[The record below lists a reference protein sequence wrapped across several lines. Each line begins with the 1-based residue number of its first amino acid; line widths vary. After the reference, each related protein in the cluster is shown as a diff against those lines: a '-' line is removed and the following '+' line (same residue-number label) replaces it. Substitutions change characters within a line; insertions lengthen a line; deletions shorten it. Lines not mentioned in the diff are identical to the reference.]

1 MKIVGPFLFVL
12 LAFFNCHNIKV
23 AKKDEIRGIIFERI
37 VPDIYRDSLKNQYI
51 LSNFAPY
58 YTNIYY
64 YKDQVLLQSSYEYRS
79 LNFEGL
85 NEEEILKLSASTP
98 FQIRYFSLIFSND
111 SNKGW
116 RCDSNNVQSG
126 RIVNKDSLL
135 AHEWISLQQKH
146 DILIENYHTLVST
159 TTSKDGNVTEEYRFK
174 NKKDTTMTG
183 TVILVFSN
191 KLFGA
196 TEYSL
201 AKETEEQKK
210 MKIIRMIIINDARHV
225 PPSNTYIERVEIS
238 YELKELTITNKRELI
253 EMFKVAEVA
262 LK

>member
-1 MKIVGPFLFVL
+1 MKIVGSFLFVL

-23 AKKDEIRGIIFERI
+23 AKKDKIRGIIFERI

-58 YTNIYY
+58 YTKIYY

-85 NEEEILKLSASTP
+85 NEDEILKLSARTP
-98 FQIRYFSLIFSND
+98 FQIRYFSLIYSND

-116 RCDSNNVQSG
+116 RCDSNNIRSG

-135 AHEWISLQQKH
+135 AHEWISLQQKY
-146 DILIENYHTLVST
+146 DIWAENYHTLVSS

-196 TEYSL
+196 TEFSL

-210 MKIIRMIIINDARHV
+210 MKVIKMIIINDARHV
-225 PPSNTYIERVEIS
+225 PPKNVYIERVELP
-238 YELKELTITNKRELI
+238 YELKEIKITNEEELI
-253 EMFKVAEVA
+253 KMFEAAKAA
-262 LK
+262 LH

>member
-58 YTNIYY
+58 YTKIYY

-85 NEEEILKLSASTP
+85 NEDEILKLSASTP
-98 FQIRYFSLIFSND
+98 FQIRYFSFVYSNHL
-111 SNKGW
+111 NRGW
-116 RCDSNNVQSG
+116 RCDSNNVRSG

-146 DILIENYHTLVST
+146 DILTENYHTLVSS
-159 TTSKDGNVTEEYRFK
+159 TTSKDGNITEEYKFR

-183 TVILVFSN
+183 TVILVFSD
-191 KLFGA
+191 KLFGV
-196 TEYSL
+196 TEFSL

-210 MKIIRMIIINDARHV
+210 MKVIKMIVINDARHV
-225 PPSNTYIERVEIS
+225 PPSNVYIERVELP
-238 YELKELTITNKRELI
+238 YELKKITITNEEELI
-253 EMFKVAEVA
+253 KMFEAAKAA
-262 LK
+262 LH

>member
-1 MKIVGPFLFVL
+1 MKIVGPFLVVL

-51 LSNFAPY
+51 LFNFAPY
-58 YTNIYY
+58 YTKIYY
-64 YKDQVLLQSSYEYRS
+64 HKDQVLLQSSYEYRS

-85 NEEEILKLSASTP
+85 NEDEIMKLSASTP
-98 FQIRYFSLIFSND
+98 FQIRYFSLIYSND

-116 RCDSNNVQSG
+116 RCDSNNIRSG

-135 AHEWISLQQKH
+135 AHEWIVLQQKY
-146 DILIENYHTLVST
+146 DILAENYHTLVSS

-191 KLFGA
+191 KLFRV
-196 TEYSL
+196 TEFSL

-210 MKIIRMIIINDARHV
+210 MKVIKMVIINDARHV
-225 PPSNTYIERVEIS
+225 PPSNVYIGRVEIP
-238 YELKELTITNKRELI
+238 YELKEITITNEEELI
-253 EMFKVAEVA
+253 KMFETAKAA
-262 LK
+262 LH